1 MGIVKEDIKA
11 KFQFP
16 KIFRNY
22 EDDYFAGFIY
32 RYSSLKDVCIG
43 FRDSA
48 LVNIPYLWCRIA
60 DKYETGDWTCS
71 ADGILDTF
79 SFEEDKD
86 YANKLLA
93 ALIKSIEHDM
103 RNGAPDV
110 VRRLRESFFFSESGS
125 TFFVRMEN
133 PDASVKKSTLCTQ
146 NEIFDDDG
154 DYVEMEFTLRDLDES
169 GASARFVAGF
179 HPTKKNARELYEYYG
194 SDVFWKDPF
203 AVTKFLLSA
212 NLFGARL
219 VANDFGVPVSFG
231 VPVVKQEPGFRYHI
245 SWVQF
250 ALPGV
255 RTLPGAKH
263 LSEIYSYLGLTC
275 CRVVGTGEE
284 QTPVILPDVEAK

>member
-71 ADGILDTF
+71 ADGILDRF
-79 SFEEDKD
+79 SRKDEEE
-86 YANKLLA
+86 YANSLLSS
-93 ALIKSIEHDM
+93 LINSIEHDM
-103 RNGAPDV
+103 RNGAPELV
-110 VRRLRESFFFSESGS
+110 CRLRESFFFSESGS

-133 PDASVKKSTLCTQ
+133 PDTSIKKPSLCEQ
-146 NEIFDDDG
+146 DEIFGDDG
-154 DYVEMEFTLRDLDES
+154 DYVEMEFTLRDLDSS

-179 HPTKKNARELYEYYG
+179 HPTQRNARELYDYYE
-194 SDVFWKDPF
+194 SDDFWKDPV

-219 VANDFGVPVSFG
+219 VTNDFGVPVSFG

-255 RTLPGAKH
+255 RTLPGAKR
-263 LSEIYSYLGLTC
+263 LSEISSYLGMTG

-284 QTPVILPDVEAK
+284 QVPGILPDVEVK